1 MKSIKLIEALA
12 HLLASLYQRT
22 LCLRQRLIRAAIH
35 SRKRQILALD
45 VAREANERKQRQ
57 LALEISRLEA
67 LQRSNPVAKQGMM

>member
-35 SRKRQILALD
+35 SRERQILALD
-45 VAREANERKQRQ
+45 TVKTDIERRQ
-57 LALEISRLEA
+57 QQLDIEIYRLETEKSA
-67 LQRSNPVAKQGMM
+67 M

>member
-12 HLLASLYQRT
+12 CLLFETYQRS
-22 LCLRQRLIRAAIH
+22 LLIRHRLIGIAITN
-35 SRKRQILALD
+35 RKRLLLTLD

-67 LQRSNPVAKQGMM
+67 LQRSNPVAK

>member
-1 MKSIKLIEALA
+1 MKSIKLVEALA

-45 VAREANERKQRQ
+45 TVKTDIERKQRH
-57 LALEISRLEA
+57 LDIEIYSLETEKSA
-67 LQRSNPVAKQGMM
+67 M